1 MGMASLYM
9 SILMARIVPADLRNV
24 LGSSLG
30 GVCISLYS
38 FKMSLHMDLM
48 WLCLVSVRLMIVG
61 LLSVLRMRW
70 RSNMVLCIP
79 LVLNVT
85 AFMAG
90 CL

>member
-1 MGMASLYM
+1 
-9 SILMARIVPADLRNV
+9 
-24 LGSSLG
+24 
-30 GVCISLYS
+30 
-38 FKMSLHMDLM
+38 MDLM

-61 LLSVLRMRW
+61 LLSVVRMRC